1 MISYLTLQGAATSET
16 VINKSR
22 FIVDAVPV
30 EEESAAI
37 SFIHSI
43 REKYRDATH
52 HCYAYIIGKN
62 AGIQRYSDDGEPSG
76 TAGLPMIE
84 CLKAKSLVDCC
95 FVVTRYFG
103 GTLLGTGGLVR
114 AYTESVLSGIAS
126 AGIVRMEETDRFL
139 CEVPYSLW
147 DKVNHAFRS
156 MCVKLTDIEYAVT
169 VCFTLEIRSF
179 ESDSVLEKLTSLT
192 NGTFTFIKEDV
203 TYAPWIMKDE

>member
-1 MISYLTLQGAATSET
+1 MISYLTLKSAATDET

-22 FIVDAVPV
+22 FIVNAIPV
-30 EEESAAI
+30 TVETEAI
-37 SFIHSI
+37 EFIHSI
-43 REKYRDATH
+43 REKYRDASH

-103 GTLLGTGGLVR
+103 GILLGTGGLVR
-114 AYTESVLSGIAS
+114 AYTESVINGIAA
-126 AGIVRMEETDRFL
+126 AGIVCMEETDRYL

-156 MCVKLTDIEYAVT
+156 VNCKVTDTEYAVS
-169 VCFTLEIRSF
+169 VCFTLELRST
-179 ESDSVLEKLTSLT
+179 ESEYVLDKLTCLT
-192 NGTFTFIKEDV
+192 NGMFTFIKEGV
-203 TYAPWIMKDE
+203 SYTPWTVNG